1 MSKAEFIGEPITVD
15 AGSIRPSTLG
25 RGAPGCPSRFTWRGR
40 EYHVVKVL
48 ETSRQ
53 LRAHDSDE
61 TYVRSHSFRVV
72 TAENL
77 EMVLRCDRRVSGNPW
92 RLFTVKRLEESEQAV
107 DE

>member
-1 MSKAEFIGEPITVD
+1 MGREQFVGEPITVD

-53 LRAHDSDE
+53 LRAHDSRD
-61 TYVRSHSFRVV
+61 TYVRSHSFRVL
-72 TAENL
+72 TEENL
-77 EMVLRCDRRVSGNPW
+77 EMVLRCDRGASRSPW
-92 RLFTVKRLEESEQAV
+92 RLLTVKPVEAEGRAR
-107 DE
+107 